1 MEWKYRKVFLMGL
14 LCLVCQLKT
23 FSQQCL
29 YFKYDKTGNRVESY
43 EGNCGDEYKEL
54 SRMIIDKVSSEN
66 EGGQELSVYPNP
78 HKGVFRIDMK
88 DGDLSSAIYQI
99 YDNKGVLVKTDYLDE
114 REIDISNNPV
124 GVYLLRVIKG
134 ESVRSMV
141 VIKL

>member
-43 EGNCGDEYKEL
+43 EGNCGDEYKEQ

-78 HKGVFRIDMK
+78 HNGVFKIDMK
-88 DGDLSSAIYQI
+88 DGDLLSAIYQI
-99 YDNKGVLVKTDYLDE
+99 YDNKGVMVKTGCLDE

-134 ESVRSMV
+134 ESVRSKI